1 MKRLI
6 CLAVVMLFVSM
17 TLWGCGGSAPPVQE
31 QDNSMNLPNWY
42 LTPPDDP
49 DHLWGTGEGRSSD
62 IGMAKEKANTA
73 ARTAIAKQQEL
84 KLNNLTKRFQEE
96 IMGADDAS
104 QMLDQFSSATKEV
117 VATTLR
123 GVKQVEI
130 DVRQDGRMKQVFVLF
145 KYPIGESAEALM
157 NNLKKKEELYT
168 RFRSSQ
174 AFEEMEKE
182 VEKFEEYKQNN

>member
-17 TLWGCGGSAPPVQE
+17 TFWGCGGSAPPVKE
-31 QDNSMNLPNWY
+31 DANSLNLPDWY
-42 LTPPDDP
+42 LMPPEDP
-49 DHLWGTGEGRSSD
+49 DHLWGTGEGKSSD
-62 IGMAKEKANTA
+62 LGMAKEKANTA

-84 KLNNLTKRFQEE
+84 RLNNLTKRFQEE
-96 IMGADDAS
+96 IMGDDDAS
-104 QMLDQFSSATKEV
+104 QMLDQFTSATKEV

-130 DVRQDGRMKQVFVLF
+130 DVRQDGRIMHVYVLF
-145 KYPIGESAEALM
+145 KYPIGESAQALM

-168 RFRSSQ
+168 RFRASQ

-182 VEKFEEYKQNN
+182 VEKFEEFKQNN

>member
-1 MKRLI
+1 
-6 CLAVVMLFVSM
+6 
-17 TLWGCGGSAPPVQE
+17 
-31 QDNSMNLPNWY
+31 
-42 LTPPDDP
+42 
-49 DHLWGTGEGRSSD
+49 
-62 IGMAKEKANTA
+62 
-73 ARTAIAKQQEL
+73 
-84 KLNNLTKRFQEE
+84 
-96 IMGADDAS
+96 
-104 QMLDQFSSATKEV
+104 MLDQFSSATKEV

-123 GVKQVEI
+123 GIKQVEI

-182 VEKFEEYKQNN
+182 VEKFEEFKQNN